1 MLLNYFLDFGS
12 FFYLEIQLRRNE
24 LTDKNKNQNDGT
36 AKPSNAADVISVNSV
51 MNFLLENSIRDINTI
66 IKKMEAIGYK
76 VKLDLSQKKNK
87 VAINTIKFPLAGQ

>member
-66 IKKMEAIGYK
+66 IKAIGYK